1 MLWEKNDIYTQIYV
15 ESGKMGKKFNYADKL
30 NIPYVIIIGEE
41 EVKKIMLIPLEI
53 WKQENKKVF
62 R

>member
-41 EVKKIMLIPLEI
+41 EVKK
-53 WKQENKKVF
+53 
-62 R
+62 